1 MHLYL
6 TLNKRVDDVELGTF
20 FRDQTSLGHVSVNNR
35 TVEQIPLV
43 AFQGRNFVG
52 CTRKNFFTG
61 WMAFLS
67 PNQQSINA
75 LINKP
80 RLLLTKLKSNYSVSA
95 TVTLFA
101 STITNKPDKLLV
113 RTSTELKPQVH
124 KDTYTEDDNVDR
136 SMTIDIGEDGERSVM
151 SKTLEQVKSNE
162 QQQTTGNGLQHLITS
177 IIITQ

>member
-1 MHLYL
+1 
-6 TLNKRVDDVELGTF
+6 
-20 FRDQTSLGHVSVNNR
+20 
-35 TVEQIPLV
+35 
-43 AFQGRNFVG
+43 
-52 CTRKNFFTG
+52 
-61 WMAFLS
+61 MAA
-67 PNQQSINA
+67 PYQA
-75 LINKP
+75 
-80 RLLLTKLKSNYSVSA
+80 KSNYSVSA

-124 KDTYTEDDNVDR
+124 KDTYTKDDNVDR

-162 QQQTTGNGLQHLITS
+162 QQQTTGNSLQHLITS